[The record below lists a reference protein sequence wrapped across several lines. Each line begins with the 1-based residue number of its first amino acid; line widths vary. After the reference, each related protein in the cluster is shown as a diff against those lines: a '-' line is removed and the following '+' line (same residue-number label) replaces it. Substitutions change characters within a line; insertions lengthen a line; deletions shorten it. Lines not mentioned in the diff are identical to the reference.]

1 MDNQEKHLQ
10 PVQGDEQEIDLI
22 ELAKKLWDK
31 RLFLLKCCGV
41 AAVVGLVVA
50 FSIPKEYSTT
60 VKLTPE
66 TTDPSKKMGNL
77 GGLAAMAGIN
87 LNTSS
92 GADAISPELYP
103 DVVHSVP
110 FLLELF
116 PIDVTTVKGN
126 KTYTVYD
133 YISEHQ
139 RQPWW
144 GYITKAPFRLIGGIK
159 SLFTGGKEEENET
172 AELTPFRLT
181 EKQSGVIQA
190 LQQRIGVTVDKK
202 TSVITVSVQMQDPLI
217 SATLTRI
224 VMEKLQNYI
233 TAYRT
238 QKVKQDLEFTQK
250 VFKEAKDAY
259 YKAQKAYASF
269 EDANK
274 NIISASYR
282 TEQER
287 LKNEMSLTFDVYTT
301 LAQKLEQDKL
311 RVQEQT
317 PVYTVIEPASV
328 PLRPASPK
336 KPLILAGFIFL
347 GLVGGIGYI
356 FIKDMFAS
364 LGGQFKK

>member
-1 MDNQEKHLQ
+1 MDNQEKHPETIQ
-10 PVQGDEQEIDLI
+10 DEQEIDLV

-41 AAVVGLVVA
+41 AVVAGLVVA

-60 VKLTPE
+60 VKLAPE
-66 TTDPSKKMGNL
+66 STDPSRKMGNL

-103 DVVHSVP
+103 DVVHSIP
-110 FLLELF
+110 FLIELF
-116 PIDVTTVKGN
+116 PIDLISAKGD
-126 KTYTVYD
+126 KTYTLYD
-133 YISEHQ
+133 YMAQHQ
-139 RQPWW
+139 RQAWW
-144 GYITKAPFRLIGGIK
+144 GYVLHAPFKLLGGIK
-159 SLFTGGKEEENET
+159 SLFSGSKVEDESE
-172 AELTPFRLT
+172 ELTPFRLT
-181 EKQSGVIQA
+181 DKQTGVIRS
-190 LQQRIGVTVDKK
+190 LQQRIGVAVDKK

-233 TAYRT
+233 TTYRT

-328 PLRPASPK
+328 PLTPASPK
-336 KPLILAGFIFL
+336 KPLILIGFIFL
-347 GLVGGIGYI
+347 GLMGGIGYI
-356 FIKDMFAS
+356 FIKDMFSS
-364 LGGQFKK
+364 LNSQFKR